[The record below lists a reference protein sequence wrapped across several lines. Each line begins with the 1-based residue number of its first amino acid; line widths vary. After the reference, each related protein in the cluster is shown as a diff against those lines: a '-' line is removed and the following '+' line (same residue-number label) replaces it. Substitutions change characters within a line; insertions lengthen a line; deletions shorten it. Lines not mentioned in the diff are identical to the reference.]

1 MIGAYRWRVPHSA
14 LAGGR
19 AKLFDVSGNAEGF
32 NVRQVEPAI
41 VTPVEK
47 LFYRARVRRVN

>member
-1 MIGAYRWRVPHSA
+1 MLFDRR

-19 AKLFDVSGNAEGF
+19 AKLFDVRGNPDGF

-47 LFYRARVRRVN
+47 LFYRACVRRVN